1 MVERNGR
8 NIYVIRMWRENG
20 EMYEGFFEADD
31 DHSAIFNADRSFNGR
46 KFRLLA
52 NDAEDEM
59 KVLEEISN
67 E

>member
-1 MVERNGR
+1 
-8 NIYVIRMWRENG
+8 MWRENG